1 MAIENKTPKN
11 NHKKYYNKG
20 SVSKAKKVEPKV
32 EPKVEEVKKDDNV
45 VKIKMG

>member
-20 SVSKAKKVEPKV
+20 SVSKAKKPQ
-32 EPKVEEVKKDDNV
+32 PKVEEVKKDDNV

>member
-1 MAIENKTPKN
+1 MATEKKTPKN

-32 EPKVEEVKKDDNV
+32 KPKVSNFVE
-45 VKIKMG
+45 IKMG